1 MEPTANCCI
10 CNNSVEEK
18 TDDNGVIY
26 WNQGENAMPVA
37 EGRCCD
43 KCNWDVVIPARLGTI

>member
-37 EGRCCD
+37 EGRCCE
-43 KCNWDVVIPARLGTI
+43 KCNWDFVIPARLEAK